1 MVCSICQES
10 YFKAAAGPSGGR
22 RPTNATA
29 GGSAAHRP
37 AALGCGHAF
46 HKQCIEEWFE
56 NDYSKSCPQC
66 KVSHRGPVTIL
77 YIDMDEEDYD
87 ASKKSKVRFS
97 NNRSDDEMKQLAQKM
112 LSMNIQDKS
121 AEYYMIGSLIAQIAE
136 LKQGNALSQRHK
148 AELAEARLKAEN
160 ERKRADKAE
169 DELDDL
175 KIDIAHKES
184 SLVYFRNEVNRLNV
198 LSDRHR
204 DHINALNRNVE
215 ARKEM
220 IRELAE
226 KAESDQEKIDW
237 YESEYGERHWW

>member
-29 GGSAAHRP
+29 GGSTAHRP
-37 AALGCGHAF
+37 AALGCGHTF
-46 HKQCIEEWFE
+46 HKQCIEQWFE
-56 NDYSKSCPQC
+56 NNYSKSCPQC

-77 YIDMDEEDYD
+77 YIDMDEEDYE

-97 NNRSDDEMKQLAQKM
+97 SNRSDDEMKQLAQKM

-136 LKQGNALSQRHK
+136 LKQGNSLSQRHK
-148 AELAEARLKAEN
+148 TELAEARLKAEN

-169 DELDDL
+169 DALDDL
-175 KIDIAHKES
+175 KVDFANKES
-184 SLVYFRNEVNRLNV
+184 SLVYYRNEVHRLNV

-220 IRELAE
+220 IRQLEE
-226 KAESDQEKIDW
+226 KAESDQEKLDW
-237 YESEYGERHWW
+237 YESEYGEGWW